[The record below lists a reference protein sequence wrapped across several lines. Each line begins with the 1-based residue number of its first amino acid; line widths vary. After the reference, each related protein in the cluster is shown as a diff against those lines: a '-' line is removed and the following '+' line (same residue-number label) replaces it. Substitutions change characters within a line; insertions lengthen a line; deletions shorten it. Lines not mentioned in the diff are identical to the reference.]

1 MQTPKPTALALIL
14 AIVYLIWPIDLI
26 PDLFG
31 PVGRID
37 DLLVIA
43 LVAWQAYKYAR
54 AQKTPNTENSTPPN
68 MEEHNKDA
76 YEVFA
81 LPVGASSS
89 EIEARYKEL
98 ARQYHPDK
106 VAHLGIDLQK
116 LAHEKMI
123 EIQRAYDELLAKATR
138 G

>member
-1 MQTPKPTALALIL
+1 M
-14 AIVYLIWPIDLI
+14 YLIWPIDLI
-26 PDLFG
+26 SDLFG

-54 AQKTPNTENSTPPN
+54 APKTTN
-68 MEEHNKDA
+68 
-76 YEVFA
+76 
-81 LPVGASSS
+81 
-89 EIEARYKEL
+89 KEL

-106 VAHLGIDLQK
+106 VAQLGIDLQK

>member
-54 AQKTPNTENSTPPN
+54 AQKTSNTENSTAPN
-68 MEEHNKDA
+68 IEEHNKDA
-76 YEVFA
+76 YEIFA
-81 LPVGASSS
+81 LQKGASSS

>member
-1 MQTPKPTALALIL
+1 
-14 AIVYLIWPIDLI
+14 
-26 PDLFG
+26 
-31 PVGRID
+31 
-37 DLLVIA
+37 
-43 LVAWQAYKYAR
+43 
-54 AQKTPNTENSTPPN
+54 

-76 YEVFA
+76 YEIFA
-81 LPVGASSS
+81 LQKGASSS

-106 VAHLGIDLQK
+106 VAHLGTDLQK

>member
-14 AIVYLIWPIDLI
+14 AIVYLVWPIDLI

-43 LVAWQAYKYAR
+43 LVVWQAYKYAR
-54 AQKTPNTENSTPPN
+54 AQKTPSTENSTAPN

-76 YEVFA
+76 YEIFA
-81 LPVGASSS
+81 LPIGASSS

>member
-54 AQKTPNTENSTPPN
+54 AQKTPNSETSTPPN
-68 MEEHNKDA
+68 MDEHNKDA
-76 YEVFA
+76 YEIFA
-81 LPVGASSS
+81 LQKGASSS